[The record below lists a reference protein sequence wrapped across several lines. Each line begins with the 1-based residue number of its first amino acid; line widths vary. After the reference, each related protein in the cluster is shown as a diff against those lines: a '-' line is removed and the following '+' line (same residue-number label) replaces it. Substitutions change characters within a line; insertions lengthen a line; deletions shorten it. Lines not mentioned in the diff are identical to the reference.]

1 MRSKE
6 DTDVQRNLF
15 KVKILFLPVQKGK
28 TKHLTAAGLPN
39 FILMCVSYSMPRH
52 SPIACVL
59 MLLPGSQERQNMRQK
74 IMACAIKIATKIWCF
89 GEEER
94 LSWKWLS
101 TFENWLIYGRIR
113 FRENKNQSNFLR
125 ATILPHNLQ
134 LSFPCKMDISQQS
147 ALQILYHS
155 IPWKVWAWNNK
166 LFYLDFTK
174 KGVDKHSVLFSFK
187 SCNVCFRQVVGE
199 NFASW
204 RWSHLGLVGDALFC
218 SFFVLREE

>member
-1 MRSKE
+1 MWGLKRTLMCRGTSSKW
-6 DTDVQRNLF
+6 
-15 KVKILFLPVQKGK
+15 KYLFLPVQKGK

-59 MLLPGSQERQNMRQK
+59 MLLPGSQERQNMRRK

-101 TFENWLIYGRIR
+101 TLENWLIYGRIR
-113 FRENKNQSNFLR
+113 FREKKQSNFLR

-134 LSFPCKMDISQQS
+134 LSFPCKMAFFS
-147 ALQILYHS
+147 AKCTSNIVSLHPL
-155 IPWKVWAWNNK
+155 
-166 LFYLDFTK
+166 
-174 KGVDKHSVLFSFK
+174 K
-187 SCNVCFRQVVGE
+187 SMSMKQ
-199 NFASW
+199 
-204 RWSHLGLVGDALFC
+204 
-218 SFFVLREE
+218 

>member
-15 KVKILFLPVQKGK
+15 KVKILMLTCSKRQK
-28 TKHLTAAGLPN
+28 KHLTAAGLPN

-59 MLLPGSQERQNMRQK
+59 MLLPGSQERQNMRRK

-101 TFENWLIYGRIR
+101 TLENWLIYGRIR
-113 FRENKNQSNFLR
+113 FREKKTRAISWEQQFCPIIYNSAFLVKWIFLSKVHFKYCNTPSLEKYEHE
-125 ATILPHNLQ
+125 TINSSILTLQ
-134 LSFPCKMDISQQS
+134 KRG
-147 ALQILYHS
+147 
-155 IPWKVWAWNNK
+155 W
-166 LFYLDFTK
+166 
-174 KGVDKHSVLFSFK
+174 
-187 SCNVCFRQVVGE
+187 
-199 NFASW
+199 
-204 RWSHLGLVGDALFC
+204 
-218 SFFVLREE
+218 